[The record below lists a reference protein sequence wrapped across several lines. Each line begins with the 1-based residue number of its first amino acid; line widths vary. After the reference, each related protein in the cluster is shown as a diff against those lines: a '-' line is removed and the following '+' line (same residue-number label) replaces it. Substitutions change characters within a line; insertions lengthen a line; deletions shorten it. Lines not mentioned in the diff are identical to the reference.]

1 MLTCSD
7 LIELNELR
15 KEFEYYSLLCEQFP
29 NREDFKK
36 RADSAELLII
46 SIQEDNRYV

>member
-1 MLTCSD
+1 MLTCADQID
-7 LIELNELR
+7 LANLKR
-15 KEFEYYSLLCEQFP
+15 EFEYYSILCEQFP

-46 SIQEDNRYV
+46 SIEQDNKYV